1 MAHSND
7 KSSKEA
13 LLTAD
18 EYFSTEQNKSGIMKT
33 LKQDE
38 LHHSLATG
46 LNEKGLQEGGAAS
59 TPEALCQT
67 PELRSSICRILVC
80 RIQLYNTASPMK
92 RNTLILEIIFTLT
105 ETRAIGCQMQ

>member
-1 MAHSND
+1 MVHWND

-46 LNEKGLQEGGAAS
+46 LNEKGLQEGGAARHTWS
-59 TPEALCQT
+59 TLSDTWTQEQHL
-67 PELRSSICRILVC
+67 
-80 RIQLYNTASPMK
+80 
-92 RNTLILEIIFTLT
+92 
-105 ETRAIGCQMQ
+105 